1 VTGDAL
7 VVAVLPQPGS
17 SLDGGGTVRGMSGGR
32 WPANPALGISIVRL
46 MMGTIALVAG
56 IEKVLGPLPYGGANR
71 FPAPQVFGYYIPAHE
86 TIFGLLILI
95 GLATRW
101 VAVAFIIEFFITGIV
116 IKLTSAPPFG
126 GYESARIDYM
136 MLATAI
142 ALVIGGPGV
151 LSVDYWLARRKGQA
165 AAEQTAPVQMA

>member
-1 VTGDAL
+1 
-7 VVAVLPQPGS
+7 
-17 SLDGGGTVRGMSGGR
+17 M
-32 WPANPALGISIVRL
+32 
-46 MMGTIALVAG
+46 VAG
-56 IEKVLGPLPYGGANR
+56 TQKVLGPLPFAGANR
-71 FPAPQVFGYYIPAHE
+71 FPAPEVFGYYIPAHE

-101 VAVAFIIEFFITGIV
+101 VAVAFIIEFFLTGVV

-136 MLATAI
+136 MLATAV

-151 LSVDYWLARRKGQA
+151 LSVDYWLARRRGRA
-165 AAEQTAPVQMA
+165 NAEQPPAAQVA

>member
-1 VTGDAL
+1 MMGIIA
-7 VVAVLPQPGS
+7 VVA
-17 SLDGGGTVRGMSGGR
+17 GTQ
-32 WPANPALGISIVRL
+32 
-46 MMGTIALVAG
+46 
-56 IEKVLGPLPYGGANR
+56 KVLGPLPFGGASR
-71 FPAPQVFGYYIPAHE
+71 FPAPEVFGYYIPAHE

-101 VAVAFIIEFFITGIV
+101 VAIAFVVEFFITGIV

-136 MLATAI
+136 MLATAV

-151 LSVDYWLARRKGQA
+151 LSVDHWLASRKSRASAEHAAPAQA
-165 AAEQTAPVQMA
+165 V

>member
-1 VTGDAL
+1 ML
-7 VVAVLPQPGS
+7 N
-17 SLDGGGTVRGMSGGR
+17 GR

-46 MMGTIALVAG
+46 MMGSIIVVAG
-56 IEKVLGPLPYGGANR
+56 TQKWLGPLPFAGASR
-71 FPAPQVFGYYIPAHE
+71 LPLPEVFGYYIPAHE
-86 TIFGLLILI
+86 FIFGLLILV

-101 VAVAFIIEFFITGIV
+101 VAIAFIIEFFITGIA

-136 MLATAI
+136 LLATAI

-151 LSVDYWLARRKGQA
+151 LSVDHWLAKRRGRA
-165 AAEQTAPVQMA
+165 SAVQSAVGPSRA